1 MSEAAT
7 LRARPG
13 RPSSGARDR
22 LLDAGLEVMKA
33 DGYAGLTIAKV
44 AARAGENKA
53 LIAYHFGSKQGL
65 VAAVAAEL
73 GELITS
79 AVVEAVGRR
88 HTVEGI
94 VRGALE
100 GVWALMDSDERLA
113 RLYFDLGGVSVVEE
127 DVRKVMRAERARWRS
142 VLMDLLRDTDPR
154 VPVRRIEPLAVLI
167 GAGIEGLALE
177 RIQVGET
184 AALGRARELFVVSMV
199 GAAGTP
205 ASA

>member
-1 MSEAAT
+1 LSDVST
-7 LRARPG
+7 LPARPG
-13 RPSSGARDR
+13 RPSTGARDR

-44 AARAGENKA
+44 SARAGENKA

-65 VAAVAAEL
+65 VAAVAAAL
-73 GELITS
+73 GEQITS

-100 GVWALMDSDERLA
+100 GVWGLMDSDERLA

-127 DVRKVMRAERARWRS
+127 DVRKVMSAERARWRS

-154 VPVRRIEPLAVLI
+154 VPAQRIEPLAVLI

-184 AALGRARELFVVSMV
+184 PALRRARELFVASMV
-199 GAAGTP
+199 GAA
-205 ASA
+205 ASV

>member
-1 MSEAAT
+1 LSEAAT

-65 VAAVAAEL
+65 VAAVAGAL
-73 GELITS
+73 GELVTT
-79 AVVEAVGRR
+79 AVIEAAGGRR
-88 HTVEGI
+88 TVEGV

-100 GVWALMDSDERLA
+100 GVWNLMDQDERLA
-113 RLYFDLGGVSVVEE
+113 RLYFDLGAVSVVED
-127 DVRKVMRAERARWRS
+127 DVREVMRTQRARWR
-142 VLMDLLRDTDPR
+142 
-154 VPVRRIEPLAVLI
+154 AVLI
-167 GAGIEGLALE
+167 ELLREADPAVPARRMNSFALLVSASIEGLALE
-177 RIQVGET
+177 RIEGGET
-184 AALGRARELFVVSMV
+184 KALDQARELFVASVS
-199 GAAGTP
+199 AA
-205 ASA
+205 AAV

>member
-7 LRARPG
+7 SPARPG

-53 LIAYHFGSKQGL
+53 LIGYHFGSKQGL

-100 GVWALMDSDERLA
+100 GVWELMDSDERLA

-127 DVRKVMRAERARWRS
+127 DVRKVMSAERSRWRS
-142 VLMDLLRDTDPR
+142 VLMDLLRDTNPQ
-154 VPVRRIEPLAVLI
+154 VPAGRIEPLAILI

-177 RIQVGET
+177 RIQAGET
-184 AALGRARELFVVSMV
+184 PALSGARELFVASMV
-199 GAAGTP
+199 AA
-205 ASA
+205 ASS

>member
-1 MSEAAT
+1 LSQAVQQ
-7 LRARPG
+7 RARPG
-13 RPSSGARDR
+13 RPSSGARER
-22 LLDAGLEVMKA
+22 ILEAGLEVMKA

-53 LIAYHFGSKQGL
+53 LISYHFGSKQGL
-65 VAAVAAEL
+65 VAAVAGAL
-73 GELITS
+73 GEKITS
-79 AVVEAVGRR
+79 AVVDAVGRR

-100 GVWALMDSDERLA
+100 GVWDLMDSDERLA

-127 DVRKVMRAERARWRS
+127 DVRKVMRNERARWRS

-154 VPVRRIEPLAVLI
+154 VPPRRIEPLAVLI
-167 GAGIEGLALE
+167 GTSIEGLALE

-184 AALGRARELFVVSMV
+184 PALGRARELFVASMV
-199 GAAGTP
+199 AA
-205 ASA
+205 ASI

>member
-1 MSEAAT
+1 LSDAAASP
-7 LRARPG
+7 ARPG

-53 LIAYHFGSKQGL
+53 LIGYHFGSKQGL
-65 VAAVAAEL
+65 VAAVAGEL

-79 AVVEAVGRR
+79 AVTDAVGRR

-100 GVWALMDSDERLA
+100 GVWELMDSDERLA

-127 DVRKVMRAERARWRS
+127 DVRKVMSAERSRWRS
-142 VLMDLLRDTDPR
+142 VLMDLLKDTNPR
-154 VPVRRIEPLAVLI
+154 VPARRIEPLAVLI

-177 RIQVGET
+177 RVQVGET
-184 AALGRARELFVVSMV
+184 PALSRARELFVASMV
-199 GAAGTP
+199 GAA
-205 ASA
+205 SS

>member
-1 MSEAAT
+1 LSDAAT

-13 RPSSGARDR
+13 RPSCGARDR

-65 VAAVAAEL
+65 VAAVAAAL
-73 GELITS
+73 GEQITS
-79 AVVEAVGRR
+79 AVVEAVARR

-94 VRGALE
+94 VRGALA
-100 GVWALMDSDERLA
+100 GVWGLMDSDERLA

-127 DVRKVMRAERARWRS
+127 DVRKVMRAERSRWRS

-154 VPVRRIEPLAVLI
+154 VPARRTEPLAVLI

-184 AALGRARELFVVSMV
+184 PALDRARELFVASM
-199 GAAGTP
+199 AAV

>member
-1 MSEAAT
+1 MSETAT
-7 LRARPG
+7 LRAGPG
-13 RPSSGARDR
+13 RPPSGARER
-22 LLDAGLEVMKA
+22 LLEAGLEVMKA

-65 VAAVAAEL
+65 VAAVAAAL
-73 GELITS
+73 GEQITA

-88 HTVEGI
+88 HSVEGI

-100 GVWALMDSDERLA
+100 GVWELMDSDERLA

-127 DVRKVMRAERARWRS
+127 DVRKAMSAERSRWRA
-142 VLMDLLRDTDPR
+142 VLMDLLRDTEPR
-154 VPVRRIEPLAVLI
+154 VPARRIEPLAVLI

-184 AALGRARELFVVSMV
+184 PALDRARELFVASMV
-199 GAAGTP
+199 GV
-205 ASA
+205 ASG

>member
-1 MSEAAT
+1 LSDAAT
-7 LRARPG
+7 LPTRPG
-13 RPSSGARDR
+13 RPPTGARDR
-22 LLDAGLEVMKA
+22 LLEAGLEVMKA

-65 VAAVAAEL
+65 VAAVAASL
-73 GELITS
+73 GEQITS
-79 AVVEAVGRR
+79 AVVEAVDGR
-88 HTVEGI
+88 HTIEGI
-94 VRGALE
+94 VRGALA
-100 GVWALMDSDERLA
+100 GVWDLMDSDERLA

-127 DVRKVMRAERARWRS
+127 DVRRAMSTERSRWRT

-154 VPVRRIEPLAVLI
+154 VPAGRIEPLAILI

-184 AALGRARELFVVSMV
+184 RALGRARELFVASMS
-199 GAAGTP
+199 AAARTG
-205 ASA
+205 

>member
-1 MSEAAT
+1 LSEPAT

-65 VAAVAAEL
+65 VAAVAAAL
-73 GELITS
+73 GELVTT
-79 AVVEAVGRR
+79 AVVDAAGGRR
-88 HTVEGI
+88 TVQGV

-100 GVWALMDSDERLA
+100 GVWKLMDEDERLA
-113 RLYFDLGGVSVVEE
+113 RLYFDLGAVSVVED
-127 DVRKVMRAERARWRS
+127 DVRDVMRAQRAHWRA
-142 VLMDLLRDTDPR
+142 VLIDLLRDA
-154 VPVRRIEPLAVLI
+154 EPSVSPKRMNSFALLVSAS
-167 GAGIEGLALE
+167 IEGLALE
-177 RIQVGET
+177 RIEGGET
-184 AALGRARELFVVSMV
+184 KALDQARELFIASM
-199 GAAGTP
+199 AAT
-205 ASA
+205 A